1 MLRRSLGLVDLSHLL
16 QDELTEQCLV
26 LCWHFSRCSHKKV
39 MNAKKPNATEF
50 IHLKLNSHADQVLRM
65 DLLKVEADLVTY
77 FLAVERRCG
86 LLEFF
91 IVPKLLEVKFY
102 FAIIL

>member
-1 MLRRSLGLVDLSHLL
+1 
-16 QDELTEQCLV
+16 
-26 LCWHFSRCSHKKV
+26 

-91 IVPKLLEVKFY
+91 IVPKLLEVKLD
-102 FAIIL
+102 FAIVLQKIGLRLVPEARCQEVECY